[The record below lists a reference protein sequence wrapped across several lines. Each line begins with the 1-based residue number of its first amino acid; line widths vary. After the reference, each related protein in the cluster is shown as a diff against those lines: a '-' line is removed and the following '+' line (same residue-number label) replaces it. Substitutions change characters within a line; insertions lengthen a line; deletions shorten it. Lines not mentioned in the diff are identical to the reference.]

1 MDKNK
6 VYIFDDFLASLT
18 MSRIEENIDRI
29 PFRFAK
35 NKRFDIPQVKIKDSS
50 IFNVNRSGLL
60 QCVPFYNEYGFRMD
74 RTLYF

>member
-6 VYIFDDFLASLT
+6 VYIFDDFLPSLT

-35 NKRFDIPQVKIKDSS
+35 NKRFDIPK
-50 IFNVNRSGLL
+50 
-60 QCVPFYNEYGFRMD
+60 
-74 RTLYF
+74 